1 MWLTKQNMDE
11 FSVPQNKF
19 VRKSRNNKRGGG
31 VGVYVNQSYQFTE
44 RADLSRNLD
53 SVMEAQFIELNSTWS
68 YENRISKHFV
78 IFRNFPCLIA

>member
-1 MWLTKQNMDE
+1 MDE

-53 SVMEAQFIELNSTWS
+53 SVMDAQFIELNYKPS
-68 YENRISKHFV
+68 YILIGV
-78 IFRNFPCLIA
+78 IYRPPNDNYNLYDNLQTLLK

>member
-1 MWLTKQNMDE
+1 MNE
-11 FSVPQNKF
+11 FSVPQYKF
-19 VRKSRNNKRGGG
+19 VGQSRNNKHCGG

-78 IFRNFPCLIA
+78 IFRNFPCLLA

>member
-1 MWLTKQNMDE
+1 MSFQLLSINSLDSREITNMME
-11 FSVPQNKF
+11 ELEM
-19 VRKSRNNKRGGG
+19 
-31 VGVYVNQSYQFTE
+31 YVNQSYQFTE

-68 YENRISKHFV
+68 YENRVSKHFV

>member
-1 MWLTKQNMDE
+1 MSFQLLSINSLDSREITNMVE
-11 FSVPQNKF
+11 ELEM
-19 VRKSRNNKRGGG
+19 
-31 VGVYVNQSYQFTE
+31 YVNQSYQFTE

-68 YENRISKHFV
+68 YENRFSKHFV

>member
-1 MWLTKQNMDE
+1 MDE

-19 VRKSRNNKRGGG
+19 VGKSRNNERGGG

-53 SVMEAQFIELNSTWS
+53 SVMEA
-68 YENRISKHFV
+68 HPV
-78 IFRNFPCLIA
+78 IY